1 MTDRLK
7 VGVVG
12 AGVIAQ
18 VMHLNYLR
26 ELSDRFEV
34 VALCDISE
42 ENVANNAD
50 RYDIGKRY
58 TDWREMLDDADIDA
72 VFILT
77 SGSHAPIA
85 IAAANAGKHVLV
97 EKPMCFSVAEGLE
110 MKAAADAAGVTLMVA
125 YPKRYD
131 PAFERF
137 RDVAVNVAEP
147 RLMRVTTHESPF
159 LPYIGHYAL
168 APVAPIPKD
177 AIETFTAETQAS
189 ITRAI
194 GEANPFLREEYHLV
208 LLDTLVHELN
218 TVRGVLGEP
227 TSLEYVD
234 MQPGQ
239 LTVILKFGE
248 LSVSIHWMDL
258 PGITRYGMEFA
269 LYGPEQRVT
278 LTFPSPFLRSAPATV
293 EIIEGETGTTK
304 SRSISEITSYE
315 SAFKLELEA
324 FHHCVLSGTAPA
336 TSAEDAIH
344 DLALCEAIVRFVQDP
359 RPITDPS
366 AISALTSAN

>member
-1 MTDRLK
+1 MTDPLK

-26 ELSDRFEV
+26 ELADRFEI
-34 VALCDISE
+34 VALCDISA
-42 ENVANNAD
+42 ENATNNAE
-50 RYDIGKRY
+50 RYNIAETF
-58 TDWREMLDDADIDA
+58 TDWREMLEHPGIDA
-72 VFILT
+72 VLILT

-85 IAAANAGKHVLV
+85 IAAAKAGKHVLV

-110 MKAAADAAGVTLMVA
+110 MKAAADEAGVTLMVA

-131 PAFERF
+131 PAYQRF
-137 RDVAVNVAEP
+137 REVAVNVAEP
-147 RLMRVTTHESPF
+147 RLMRVTTFESPF
-159 LPYIGHYAL
+159 LPYVAHYAL
-168 APVAPIPKD
+168 APVAPIPAD
-177 AIETFTAETQAS
+177 AIANFTAETQAS

-194 GEANPFLREEYHLV
+194 CEANPFLREQYHLV

-227 TSLEYVD
+227 TSLEFVD
-234 MQPGQ
+234 MQSGQ

-248 LSVSIHWMDL
+248 LSVAIHWMDL

-269 LYGPEQRVT
+269 LYGPQQRVT

-293 EIIEGETGTTK
+293 EIIEGDEGTTR
-304 SRSISEITSYE
+304 SRSINEIISYE

-324 FHHCVLSGTAPA
+324 FHHCVVTGKAPA

-344 DLALCEAIVRFVQDP
+344 DLALCEAIIRFVQDR

-366 AISALTSAN
+366 AIPALASAN

>member
-1 MTDRLK
+1 MTDRLR

-12 AGVIAQ
+12 AGVIAR

-26 ELSDRFEV
+26 ELSDRYEV

-42 ENVANNAD
+42 ENAGNNAE
-50 RYDIGKRY
+50 RYHIPKTF
-58 TDWREMLDDADIDA
+58 TDWRLMLEDADIDA

-85 IAAANAGKHVLV
+85 VAAAKAGKHILV
-97 EKPMCFSVAEGLE
+97 EKPMCFSVAEGME
-110 MKAAADAAGVTLMVA
+110 MKAAADEAGVTLMVA

-131 PAFERF
+131 PAYERF
-137 RDVAVNVAEP
+137 RQLAMNVVEP
-147 RLMRVTTHESPF
+147 RLLRVTTFESPF

-168 APVAPIPKD
+168 APVAPIPDD
-177 AIETFTAETQAS
+177 AIANFTAETQAS

-234 MQPGQ
+234 MQSGQ

-248 LSVSIHWMDL
+248 LSVAINWMDL

-269 LYGPEQRVT
+269 LYGPQQRVT

-293 EIIEGETGTTK
+293 EIIEGDEGTTK

-324 FHHCVLSGTAPA
+324 FHRCVVSGDAPA

-344 DLALCEAIVRFVQDP
+344 DLALCEAIIRFVEHRQ
-359 RPITDPS
+359 PITDPS
-366 AISALTSAN
+366 AIPALASAN